1 MPPTPSCDSQAT
13 GGSKNAR
20 NVLRVSSLDSLSKIY
35 LFLSSPQWPA
45 GFTPSHA
52 IAEKNLALLSGGGR
66 DASDPLLRLA
76 GHWWEQKRSKRAA
89 SLMSGF
95 FVKDLLV
102 FELPPVACRFHAV
115 AEENLAWLRGVQLV
129 LPTPSIGGTCDS
141 QATGGSLQVLIGGV
155 PVPGRHGVAQMEWVP
170 RRPLGRAFSSKFW
183 EWRWIHEHNIAPKSP
198 PGGQQMGQHSP
209 NIAPRWA
216 NLAPT

>member
-66 DASDPLLRLA
+66 EASDPLLRLA

-115 AEENLAWLRGVQLV
+115 AEENLA
-129 LPTPSIGGTCDS
+129 CDS

-183 EWRWIHEHNIAPKSP
+183 E
-198 PGGQQMGQHSP
+198 
-209 NIAPRWA
+209 
-216 NLAPT
+216 

>member
-66 DASDPLLRLA
+66 EASDPLLRLA

-115 AEENLAWLRGVQLV
+115 AEENLAWLRGVQLGTADP
-129 LPTPSIGGTCDS
+129 LYRRDLRLAGHWWEPSGAHRGCARPRQTWCCTNGVGAS
-141 QATGGSLQVLIGGV
+141 QATGESFFKQI
-155 PVPGRHGVAQMEWVP
+155 
-170 RRPLGRAFSSKFW
+170 LGMKVNS
-183 EWRWIHEHNIAPKSP
+183 
-198 PGGQQMGQHSP
+198 
-209 NIAPRWA
+209 
-216 NLAPT
+216 

>member
-20 NVLRVSSLDSLSKIY
+20 NVLRVSCLDSLSKIY

-66 DASDPLLRLA
+66 EASDPLLRLA
-76 GHWWEQKRSKRAA
+76 GHWWEQKRSKCAA

-95 FVKDLLV
+95 FVEDLLV
-102 FELPPVACRFHAV
+102 FEFSPVACGFHAISRHRRKKSSF
-115 AEENLAWLRGVQLV
+115 AKWGRARSLR
-129 LPTPSIGGTCDS
+129 PPP
-141 QATGGSLQVLIGGV
+141 AT
-155 PVPGRHGVAQMEWVP
+155 
-170 RRPLGRAFSSKFW
+170 RRPLVGAKTLETCCESHV
-183 EWRWIHEHNIAPKSP
+183 WILC
-198 PGGQQMGQHSP
+198 
-209 NIAPRWA
+209 RRF
-216 NLAPT
+216 TCF

>member
-20 NVLRVSSLDSLSKIY
+20 NVLRVSCLDSLSKIY
-35 LFLSSPQWPA
+35 LFLRSPQWPA

-66 DASDPLLRLA
+66 EACDPLLRLA

-95 FVKDLLV
+95 FVEDLLV

-115 AEENLAWLRGVQLV
+115 AEENLAWLRGVQLGTADP
-129 LPTPSIGGTCDS
+129 LYRRDLRLAGHWWEPSGAHRGCARRRQDSAFSETWCCTNGVGAS
-141 QATGGSLQVLIGGV
+141 QATGESFFKQI
-155 PVPGRHGVAQMEWVP
+155 
-170 RRPLGRAFSSKFW
+170 LGMKVNS
-183 EWRWIHEHNIAPKSP
+183 
-198 PGGQQMGQHSP
+198 
-209 NIAPRWA
+209 
-216 NLAPT
+216 